1 MAQAIG
7 QVINLESHKTAFPL
21 RFDTSRMDHL
31 LSLSELTVSECDEL
45 RSIALA
51 MPTEHIP
58 VETRELA
65 RQLQFI
71 DSTLPSKN
79 VEEQS
84 GQMRTAVYT
93 RILGGY
99 TKDALSY
106 MTQRVC
112 RELDWFPTPRQCLE
126 ILADYRPRAT
136 RKDIALRICAK
147 HTQAR
152 FDQWIAALRT
162 GGDVDI
168 EGVPDGWLQI
178 AETQG
183 YLRCNDG
190 KYERRK

>member
-1 MAQAIG
+1 
-7 QVINLESHKTAFPL
+7 
-21 RFDTSRMDHL
+21 MDHL

-45 RSIALA
+45 RAIALA

-71 DSTLPSKN
+71 EATLPSKN

-84 GQMRTAVYT
+84 GQMRTAVYA

-136 RKDIALRICAK
+136 QKDIALRICAK
-147 HTQAR
+147 HTRAR

-162 GGDVDI
+162 GGDADI

-183 YLRCNDG
+183 FLRFSEG
-190 KYERRK
+190 IYERRKRPHDNPCPHTDRPAIKANGPDSQGKG

>member
-1 MAQAIG
+1 
-7 QVINLESHKTAFPL
+7 
-21 RFDTSRMDHL
+21 MDHL

-45 RSIALA
+45 RAIALA

-71 DSTLPSKN
+71 EATLPSKN

-84 GQMRTAVYT
+84 GQMRTAVYA

-162 GGDVDI
+162 GGDADI

-183 YLRCNDG
+183 FLRFNEG
-190 KYERRK
+190 IYERRKRPHDNPCSDTDRPAIKANGPDSQGKG

>member
-7 QVINLESHKTAFPL
+7 QVINLESNGTALPQ

-45 RSIALA
+45 RAIALA

-71 DSTLPSKN
+71 DATLPSKN

-84 GQMRTAVYT
+84 GQMRTAVYA

-106 MTQRVC
+106 MTERVC

-136 RKDIALRICAK
+136 KKDIALRICAK

-162 GGDVDI
+162 GGDADI
-168 EGVPDGWLQI
+168 EGVPDGWLEI

-183 YLRCNDG
+183 FLRFNEG
-190 KYERRK
+190 VYERRK

>member
-1 MAQAIG
+1 MQG
-7 QVINLESHKTAFPL
+7 QSTALPL

>member
-1 MAQAIG
+1 M
-7 QVINLESHKTAFPL
+7 
-21 RFDTSRMDHL
+21 
-31 LSLSELTVSECDEL
+31 SLSELTVSECDEL

-71 DSTLPSKN
+71 EATLPSKN

-84 GQMRTAVYT
+84 GQMRTAVYA

-112 RELDWFPTPRQCLE
+112 REFDWFPTPRQCLE

-136 RKDIALRICAK
+136 QKDIALRICAK
-147 HTQAR
+147 HTRAR

-162 GGDVDI
+162 GGDADI

-183 YLRCNDG
+183 FLRFNDG
-190 KYERRK
+190 VYERRKRPHDNPSPHTDGPAIKANGPHSQGKG